1 MTNLEKDAMAWAA
14 AQDFIKHLHQYK
26 DTLTPQQL
34 RTLRGQALAGDV
46 PGARRGL
53 KRLTEER
60 P

>member
-1 MTNLEKDAMAWAA
+1 MTSLEKDAMAWAA
-14 AQDFIKHLHQYK
+14 ARDFINHLHQYK
-26 DTLTPQQL
+26 DALTPQQL

-53 KRLTEER
+53 KRLTEGR

>member
-14 AQDFIKHLHQYK
+14 ARDFIKRLHQYK

-53 KRLTEER
+53 KRLTEGR